1 MLDHGKLNMCQLSL
15 SNYRVIMNVWTPN
28 KQDSP
33 HLFSVTVSYKASLHL
48 CDYLS
53 LDQYNK

>member
-1 MLDHGKLNMCQLSL
+1 ME
-15 SNYRVIMNVWTPN
+15 SNYESVEPN

-33 HLFSVTVSYKASLHL
+33 HLFSMAVPVIYTVSLHL

-53 LDQYNK
+53 LEQKINEILSEF

>member
-1 MLDHGKLNMCQLSL
+1 MNVW
-15 SNYRVIMNVWTPN
+15 RVIMSMLTPN

-33 HLFSVTVSYKASLHL
+33 HLFSMAVIYTVSLHL

-53 LDQYNK
+53 LDQNNKFEK